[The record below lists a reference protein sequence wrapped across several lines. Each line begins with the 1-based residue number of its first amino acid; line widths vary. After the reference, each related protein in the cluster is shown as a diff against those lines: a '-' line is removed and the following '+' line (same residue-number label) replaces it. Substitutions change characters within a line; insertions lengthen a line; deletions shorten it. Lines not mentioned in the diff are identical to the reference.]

1 MQWLRPV
8 LGDRR
13 EYLWHMRERSLKAF
27 LLVSLLL
34 ALPGFWA
41 HWIMGRFPLHLA
53 LNGFHGKLGDQV
65 FPVLTEFANG
75 WVPTA
80 LALLL
85 LAKSWRGF
93 LMMALST
100 GLSAILVQAL
110 KHMVFGDFDRPS
122 MFLGRMPGLPLVAG
136 IDLHHHFSFPSGH
149 STAAFSMC
157 LALAVLIG
165 RRFPA
170 VLLALF
176 AALLA
181 FSRIYLSQHFMED
194 VLAGAFLGC
203 LSGTAAYLLLYRSAW
218 GKRAWLDASPFRHQN
233 Q

>member
-1 MQWLRPV
+1 
-8 LGDRR
+8 
-13 EYLWHMRERSLKAF
+13 MRERSVKVF
-27 LLVSLLL
+27 LLVSLLM
-34 ALPGFWA
+34 ALPGLWA
-41 HWIMGRFPLHLA
+41 HWYMGRFPLHLA
-53 LNGFHGKLGDQV
+53 LNGFHDKVLDQV

-75 WVPTA
+75 WVPTV

-85 LAKSWRGF
+85 LVKSWRGF
-93 LMMALST
+93 LMMALSA
-100 GLSAILVQAL
+100 GLGAIVVQVL
-110 KHMVFGDFDRPS
+110 KHTVFADYDRPS
-122 MFLGRMPGLPLVAG
+122 MFLGQMQGLHLVAG

-157 LALAVLIG
+157 LALAVFLG

-194 VLAGAFLGC
+194 ILAGAFLGC

-218 GKRAWLDASPFRHQN
+218 GKRAWLDTTPFRRQN